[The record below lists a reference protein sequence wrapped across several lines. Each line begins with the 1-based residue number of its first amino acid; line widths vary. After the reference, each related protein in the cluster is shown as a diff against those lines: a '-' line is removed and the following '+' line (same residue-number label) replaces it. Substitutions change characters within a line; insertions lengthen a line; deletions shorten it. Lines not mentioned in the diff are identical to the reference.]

1 MKTYIATFVP
11 GCQDIVLRQLKKF
24 PKSLLDISYGDDS
37 LVSFNSDFPVEK
49 VIEFRFFNNTF
60 LLIKEID
67 DIVKPARLDLS
78 FLSDYLRGGT
88 FRIVSSREGEP
99 VKTDTVLLK
108 NLAGAIS
115 SQLGVKQTS
124 HRPKNEFWLL
134 ERRGGRSFLAFRLA
148 RPKHKR
154 QKRPAGELR
163 PELANILLLVA
174 GARPKDH
181 LLDPFAGYGSIVRE
195 AEQGFGVKAALA
207 IDFNLALVKKLQQ
220 EGLMAK
226 VGNTS
231 RLNLADGSI
240 DRIVTDPP
248 WGNYNG
254 MPSGDL
260 KALYQDFLRETQ
272 RVLKPGGVAV
282 TLSGN
287 TGLDGLIR
295 GSELKLLKNIPILV
309 SGKKAT
315 IFKLQK

>member
-1 MKTYIATFVP
+1 
-11 GCQDIVLRQLKKF
+11 
-24 PKSLLDISYGDDS
+24 
-37 LVSFNSDFPVEK
+37 
-49 VIEFRFFNNTF
+49 
-60 LLIKEID
+60 
-67 DIVKPARLDLS
+67 
-78 FLSDYLRGGT
+78 
-88 FRIVSSREGEP
+88 
-99 VKTDTVLLK
+99 
-108 NLAGAIS
+108 
-115 SQLGVKQTS
+115 
-124 HRPKNEFWLL
+124 
-134 ERRGGRSFLAFRLA
+134 
-148 RPKHKR
+148 
-154 QKRPAGELR
+154 
-163 PELANILLLVA
+163 
-174 GARPKDH
+174 
-181 LLDPFAGYGSIVRE
+181 
-195 AEQGFGVKAALA
+195 
-207 IDFNLALVKKLQQ
+207 
-220 EGLMAK
+220 MAK